1 VVCTE
6 EVEIHESSDLAP
18 NIEGRLWSDADIPA
32 MKLMVE
38 AVHRYGALAGIELTH
53 GGHHAS
59 NWYSRA
65 LGYGPR
71 SIGVTGY
78 TPGQT
83 RRVDKQDIRDI
94 RRWHRAAALRARQ
107 AGFDIIYCYAG
118 HDLTLAMHFL
128 LHRYNDRTDEY
139 GGSLMN
145 RTRFLRELIQDTK
158 EAVGDRCAVAVR
170 LAVHELLGEEGIT
183 SQGEGQEIV
192 ALLADLPDLWD
203 VNLSDWSNDSATAR
217 FTQESYQ
224 ESYVKL
230 VKTLTSK
237 PVVAVGR
244 YTTPDTMANIIRRG
258 VADLVGAARPS
269 IADPFLP
276 DKIRQGRI
284 EDIRECIGCNIC
296 ASADVM
302 GIPIRCTQNPTM
314 GEEWRRNWHPERIPS
329 KASDKELLVLGGG
342 PAGLECART
351 LGERGYQVNLLEAR
365 RELGGRVT
373 LESRLPGLVE
383 WRRVVDWRLTQIER
397 MKNVSVYPSSPM
409 TAEDILEAGFT
420 HVVVATGAE
429 WRRDGV
435 GRTLGQPIPGHPGEQ
450 VFTPDD
456 LMAGQIPAGQVLI
469 YDDDHYYMG
478 SVLAEF
484 LIREGCEVSLVTPA
498 PLVAY
503 WSQYTLEQEHVEA
516 RLRQMGVELIPR
528 HCLIAIG
535 AGAVTLAH
543 MISSDTVET
552 AADAVVL
559 VTDRSPR
566 DEVYQALRPALA
578 QGKLDSLRVIGDAE
592 APHIIAQAVFSGHR
606 AAREFEENP
615 AGDVSFLIEHVAL

>member
-1 VVCTE
+1 
-6 EVEIHESSDLAP
+6 
-18 NIEGRLWSDADIPA
+18 
-32 MKLMVE
+32 
-38 AVHRYGALAGIELTH
+38 
-53 GGHHAS
+53 
-59 NWYSRA
+59 
-65 LGYGPR
+65 
-71 SIGVTGY
+71 
-78 TPGQT
+78 
-83 RRVDKQDIRDI
+83 
-94 RRWHRAAALRARQ
+94 
-107 AGFDIIYCYAG
+107 
-118 HDLTLAMHFL
+118 
-128 LHRYNDRTDEY
+128 
-139 GGSLMN
+139 
-145 RTRFLRELIQDTK
+145 
-158 EAVGDRCAVAVR
+158 
-170 LAVHELLGEEGIT
+170 
-183 SQGEGQEIV
+183 
-192 ALLADLPDLWD
+192 
-203 VNLSDWSNDSATAR
+203 
-217 FTQESYQ
+217 
-224 ESYVKL
+224 
-230 VKTLTSK
+230 
-237 PVVAVGR
+237 
-244 YTTPDTMANIIRRG
+244 MANIIRRG

-409 TAEDILEAGFT
+409 TAEDILESSFT

-516 RLRQMGVELIPR
+516 RLRQMGVKLIPR
-528 HCLIAIG
+528 NRLIAIG